1 MPSTARC
8 RSPWSSARGLIAS
21 MATAANPA
29 QRPVT
34 PGLAPY
40 YRRYE
45 LPWSPSEEMEQRF
58 RRILRNLLIVL
69 AIIAVIMPFLP
80 RTERVANTDSLPERV
95 VQLVQEPPP
104 PPPPPPPPKPEPQ
117 KPVEKAPVTPKPVPP
132 PVDARVKASKSGLLA
147 SMDDLAALRDMNLD
161 KLAKNQ
167 PKTTDP
173 GDVTQVSRSLI
184 LSKAGGTSGGISAPQ
199 SSGLAAG
206 SGSLHGY
213 HAGTVKDPTLATGNQ
228 GAGATRGG
236 GSGKASRSA
245 DEIALVFTRNKGAID
260 AMYARALR
268 DNPALQGK
276 VVLEITI
283 SPAGD
288 ITAARVISSDLNDPE
303 FESKLLARIKLF
315 KFEAKD
321 VAALTA
327 TKPIDFFPA
336 G

>member
-1 MPSTARC
+1 MA
-8 RSPWSSARGLIAS
+8 AAAS
-21 MATAANPA
+21 PA
-29 QRPVT
+29 QRT
-34 PGLAPY
+34 AASGLVPY
-40 YRRYE
+40 FRRYD
-45 LPWSPSEEMEQRF
+45 LPWSPSEEMERRF
-58 RRILRNLLIVL
+58 RVILRNLVIAF
-69 AIIAVIMPFLP
+69 AIIAVIIPFLP
-80 RTERVANTDSLPERV
+80 RRERVVNTESLPERV
-95 VQLVQEPPP
+95 VQLVLEPPP
-104 PPPPPPPPKPEPQ
+104 PPPPPPPPKPE
-117 KPVEKAPVTPKPVPP
+117 KPLEKAPVTPKPVTP

-147 SMDDLAALRDMNLD
+147 SMDDLAALRDINLD

-173 GDVTQVSRSLI
+173 GDVTEVTRSLI
-184 LSKAGGTSGGISAPQ
+184 TSKAGGTSGGISAPT

-206 SGSLHGY
+206 GGSLNGIRT
-213 HAGTVKDPTLATGNQ
+213 AQVKDPTLATGSQ
-228 GAGATRGG
+228 GSTRAG
-236 GSGKASRSA
+236 GSGKASRGA

-276 VVLEITI
+276 VVIELTI
-283 SPAGD
+283 APSGD

-303 FESKLLARIKLF
+303 FESKLLARIRLF

-321 VAALTA
+321 VATLTA

>member
-1 MPSTARC
+1 
-8 RSPWSSARGLIAS
+8 

-29 QRPVT
+29 RASAAPA
-34 PGLAPY
+34 LAPY

-69 AIIAVIMPFLP
+69 AILSVIIPFLH
-80 RTERVANTDSLPERV
+80 RTERVVNTDSLPERV

-117 KPVEKAPVTPKPVPP
+117 KPLEKAPPKPAP

-147 SMDDLAALRDMNLD
+147 SMDDLAALRDLNLD

-206 SGSLHGY
+206 SGSLNGY
-213 HAGTVKDPTLATGNQ
+213 RAGEVKGPVLATGNQ
-228 GAGATRGG
+228 GAGSTRGG

-283 SPAGD
+283 APSGE
-288 ITAARVISSDLNDPE
+288 ITAARIVSSDLNDPE
-303 FESKLLARIKLF
+303 FESKLLARVRLF
-315 KFEAKD
+315 RFDAKD
-321 VAALTA
+321 VATLTA

>member
-1 MPSTARC
+1 MAAAAN
-8 RSPWSSARGLIAS
+8 SARAPG
-21 MATAANPA
+21 
-29 QRPVT
+29 V

-40 YRRYE
+40 FRRYD
-45 LPWSPSEEMEQRF
+45 LPWSPSEEMERRF
-58 RRILRNLLIVL
+58 RVILRNLVIAF
-69 AIIAVIMPFLP
+69 AIIAVIIPFLP
-80 RTERVANTDSLPERV
+80 RRERVVNTESLPERV

-104 PPPPPPPPKPEPQ
+104 PPPPPPPPKPE
-117 KPVEKAPVTPKPVPP
+117 KPLEKAPVTAKPVP

-147 SMDDLAALRDMNLD
+147 SMDDLAALRDINLD

-173 GDVTQVSRSLI
+173 GDVTEVTRSLI
-184 LSKAGGTSGGISAPQ
+184 TSKAGGTSGGISAPT

-206 SGSLHGY
+206 GGSLNGIRT
-213 HAGTVKDPTLATGNQ
+213 AEIKNPTLATGNQ
-228 GAGATRGG
+228 GTTRAG

-276 VVLEITI
+276 VVIELTI
-283 SPAGD
+283 APSGD
-288 ITAARVISSDLNDPE
+288 ITAARVISSDLNAPE
-303 FESKLLARIKLF
+303 FESKLLARIRLF

-321 VAALTA
+321 VATLTA

>member
-1 MPSTARC
+1 
-8 RSPWSSARGLIAS
+8 

-34 PGLAPY
+34 SGLAPF

-45 LPWSPSEEMEQRF
+45 LPWSPSEDMERRF

-80 RTERVANTDSLPERV
+80 RTERVVNTDSLPERV

-117 KPVEKAPVTPKPVPP
+117 KPVEKAPPKPVA

-173 GDVTQVSRSLI
+173 GDVTQVTRSLI
-184 LSKAGGTSGGISAPQ
+184 LSKAGGTSGGISAPS

-206 SGSLHGY
+206 SGSLNGY
-213 HAGTVKDPTLATGNQ
+213 QAGLVKGPTLATGNQ

-260 AMYARALR
+260 SMYARALR

-288 ITAARVISSDLNDPE
+288 ITAARIVSSDLNAPE
-303 FESKLLARIKLF
+303 FESKLLARVRLF
-315 KFEAKD
+315 KFDAKD
-321 VAALTA
+321 VATLTA